1 MIIRSTTA
9 NYHVILNINR
19 LLMFTRKQIFAG
31 SGKESLFLWGARQ
44 TGKSTLLKSLFPN
57 AIWFDLLKSDVY
69 RRYQTQPA
77 QFRETIL
84 ASELDEIV
92 IVDEIQKIPEL
103 LDEIHWL
110 MVNHQIQFILSGSSP
125 RKIIRAGSNLLGGRA
140 LRYELYP
147 LIQSEIPDFDLTKA
161 LNNGLLPRHYLAD
174 NPKKLIDAYI
184 GNYLTDEIIAEAKIR
199 NINAFTQFIE
209 AAAFSNGEMVNYSN
223 IASECGVS
231 YHTVK
236 DYFQILV
243 DTLIGRFVPAFQ
255 KKPKRRVILAPK
267 FYYFDI
273 GIANNLLKRGKI
285 EIGSEAFGN
294 AFEHFI
300 YQELYAH
307 SNYTDKNYP
316 ISYWRTTSQ
325 IEVDFILGDHE
336 VAVEVKGSDNIQS
349 RHIKG
354 LKSFSEEYKVKK
366 LIVVSNDPLERK
378 MGDVTVMPWKIFLE
392 KLWKGEII

>member
-1 MIIRSTTA
+1 
-9 NYHVILNINR
+9 
-19 LLMFTRKQIFAG
+19 MFTRKQVFEGA
-31 SGKESLFLWGARQ
+31 GKESLFLWGARQ
-44 TGKSTLLKSLFPN
+44 TGKSTLLKTLYPN
-57 AIWFDLLKSDVY
+57 AIWFDLLKSDVFK
-69 RRYQTQPA
+69 RYQTNPA

-84 ASELDEIV
+84 AAEPNSIV
-92 IVDEIQKIPEL
+92 IVDEIQKVPAL

-110 MVNHQIQFILSGSSP
+110 MVNHPVQFILSGSSP

-140 LRYELYP
+140 LRYELFP
-147 LIQSEIPDFDLTKA
+147 LIQSEVPDFDLAKA
-161 LNNGLLPRHYLAD
+161 LNNGLLPRHYLAE

-184 GNYLTDEIIAEAKIR
+184 GNYLKDEIIAEAKIR
-199 NINAFTQFIE
+199 NINAFAQFLE

-236 DYFQILV
+236 DYFQILN
-243 DTLIGRFVPAFQ
+243 DTLIGRFVPSYQ

-273 GIANNLLKRGKI
+273 GIANHLLKRGKI
-285 EIGSEAFGN
+285 EIGSESFGN

-307 SNYTDKNYP
+307 SHYSDQQYP
-316 ISYWRTTSQ
+316 IAYWRTTSQ

-336 VAVEVKGSDNIQS
+336 VAIEVKGTENVQS

-366 LIVVSNDPLERK
+366 LIVVSNDPYERK
-378 MGDVTVMPWKIFLE
+378 MGDILVMPWKIFLE
-392 KLWKGEII
+392 KLWADKII